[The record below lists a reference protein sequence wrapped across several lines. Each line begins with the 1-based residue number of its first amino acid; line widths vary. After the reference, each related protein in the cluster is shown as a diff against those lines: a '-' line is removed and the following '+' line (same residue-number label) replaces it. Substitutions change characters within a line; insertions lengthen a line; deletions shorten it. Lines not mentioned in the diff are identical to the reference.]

1 MDKIYTDITTLI
13 KKMGV
18 KDSQTISF
26 HHHLREGDRV
36 MEQILK
42 SLYKAGIKNLRL
54 CCSSIMRCHDFL
66 IDYIENGTVSEL
78 ETSGLRGKL
87 GDFIVEG
94 NMKNP
99 VIIRSHGGRAR
110 AISDGER
117 TIDVAFIAAS
127 NADEL
132 GNATGITG
140 KNAFGSLGY
149 GIWEAKQAK
158 RTVIVTDDLSSTVLE
173 EVSVSQS
180 NTDAVLIVENIGE
193 TKKIKSGALKIKS
206 DPLTMKIA
214 ENTAGF
220 LMNGGIELHNKAIQM
235 GSGGISLQTMNYLK
249 AHLRENAIKFKLAV
263 GGITKNLTDFL
274 AEGFVSAL
282 MDVQSFDSCC
292 AESMRLNK
300 NHHEVDVNTYANP
313 KNESNLVNRL
323 DIAILSALEIDLDWN
338 VNVMTGSTGRFMGAI
353 GGHQDV
359 AEGSDLTIIVAPLIR
374 GRIPVLTEQ
383 VNTLVTKGKDID
395 VFICEYGV
403 CVKEE
408 RTAIIKSLEANGIK
422 IHKLENLYDKTVRYV
437 GTPSKPKYTDKTT
450 AIVQDRYGNPLSEI
464 KQLMK

>member
-1 MDKIYTDITTLI
+1 
-13 KKMGV
+13 
-18 KDSQTISF
+18 
-26 HHHLREGDRV
+26 
-36 MEQILK
+36 
-42 SLYKAGIKNLRL
+42 
-54 CCSSIMRCHDFL
+54 
-66 IDYIENGTVSEL
+66 
-78 ETSGLRGKL
+78 
-87 GDFIVEG
+87 
-94 NMKNP
+94 
-99 VIIRSHGGRAR
+99 
-110 AISDGER
+110 
-117 TIDVAFIAAS
+117 
-127 NADEL
+127 
-132 GNATGITG
+132 
-140 KNAFGSLGY
+140 
-149 GIWEAKQAK
+149 
-158 RTVIVTDDLSSTVLE
+158 
-173 EVSVSQS
+173 
-180 NTDAVLIVENIGE
+180 
-193 TKKIKSGALKIKS
+193 
-206 DPLTMKIA
+206 
-214 ENTAGF
+214 
-220 LMNGGIELHNKAIQM
+220 
-235 GSGGISLQTMNYLK
+235 
-249 AHLRENAIKFKLAV
+249 
-263 GGITKNLTDFL
+263 
-274 AEGFVSAL
+274 

-292 AESMRLNK
+292 AESMRLHK
-300 NHHEVDVNTYANP
+300 NHHEVDVNTYANS

-422 IHKLENLYDKTVRYV
+422 NHKLENLYDKTVRYA